1 MVSTV
6 ALIAV
11 LSFIIPM
18 CFTPGPNNILC
29 AAHGSQHG
37 FRSSMP
43 LIFGMAIGW
52 SLLGLLIGAATV
64 IIEENRSIF
73 DALTYVGAAYIGYLA
88 YHIATAGPMEEEE
101 EIKNRLGFMTGMVL
115 QVVNGKAW
123 VHFLVLMTSFGA
135 VFGYGFAGKVALVTI
150 NLAFGLP
157 AVMTWTG
164 SGTILQRLFSSPEA
178 SVRLNRICGLAL
190 LGVAIWVI
198 LPDSLHLGTVGV

>member
-1 MVSTV
+1 
-6 ALIAV
+6 
-11 LSFIIPM
+11 
-18 CFTPGPNNILC
+18 
-29 AAHGSQHG
+29 
-37 FRSSMP
+37 MP

-101 EIKNRLGFMTGMVL
+101 VKNRLGFMTGMVL